1 MNEGLPTTN
10 NTADLEQITQE
21 EVLNVRFL
29 KQKELVERRLAQKK
43 ERVESA
49 TNKLESLKLE
59 LGSDDVENNPILRAA
74 YSTVLIR
81 EHAFLLEKNT
91 EEFLRKPEQSDITYR
106 LDVMDNWPK
115 KVAEVVPK
123 DLPLRF
129 HGCPI
134 YTARAILSSGELSSS
149 VDRLGWSTSYD
160 ASEQISVSTAENV
173 QISTDSYTDL
183 TAEGCCLPAGCVF
196 VLLPKDEAE
205 AKSGDVL
212 LMDNVSFTQEPDRL
226 FSIITTPENIDR
238 VNEWVNAAGLPTDKV
253 FDFSSFLSQ
262 FPTPTDKYK
271 V

>member
-1 MNEGLPTTN
+1 MNEGLPPAN
-10 NTADLEQITQE
+10 NIQAIEQNSDE
-21 EVLNVRFL
+21 EKLNVRFL
-29 KQKELVERRLAQKK
+29 KQKELVARRLAQKK
-43 ERVESA
+43 ERVDSA
-49 TNKLESLKLE
+49 LNKLESLKLE
-59 LGSDDVENNPILRAA
+59 LGSDDVENNSKLRAA

-106 LDVMDNWPK
+106 LDIINNWPK

-173 QISTDSYTDL
+173 HISTDSYTDL

-196 VLLPKDEAE
+196 VLLPKNEAE

-212 LMDNVSFTQEPDRL
+212 LMDNISFTEEPNRL
-226 FSIITTPENIDR
+226 FAIVSTPENIAR
-238 VNEWVNAAGLPTDKV
+238 VSEWANAAGIPTDKV

-262 FPTPTDKYK
+262 FPNPEDSYK